1 MITKP
6 QDYETAK
13 AYDGQNETIPVG
25 GHICRILAARVEKSP
40 RTNLDMLAV
49 QIEIADGTKLDGYY
63 HRRFDVSKKYRADAK
78 WPGIYKRTIA
88 DENGNT
94 KSVFKGLI
102 TAVEKSNPPY
112 TFNWDE
118 NSLKGKYVG
127 FNFGEEEYLDSKGE
141 VRVNVKPQ
149 FPLTVERV
157 RSGDYP
163 ILERKKLDGSTSGA
177 NVGGYNFTPEQ
188 PGPNEEKL
196 PWEE

>member
-1 MITKP
+1 MI
-6 QDYETAK
+6 
-13 AYDGQNETIPVG
+13 
-25 GHICRILAARVEKSP
+25 
-40 RTNLDMLAV
+40 
-49 QIEIADGTKLDGYY
+49 
-63 HRRFDVSKKYRADAK
+63 
-78 WPGIYKRTIA
+78 
-88 DENGNT
+88 
-94 KSVFKGLI
+94 I

-163 ILERKKLDGSTSGA
+163 ILERKKLDGNASGA
-177 NVGGYNFTPEQ
+177 SVGGYNFTPEQ